1 MVGRFGHTILHE
13 SPLFQ
18 FLKPEHTH
26 KYRAGSD
33 SVSGQLTMTD
43 RLFRY
48 YKDDFGKTPVRV
60 IHMDLIFDVFDD
72 HTKVTSD
79 LHAESRDHL
88 LSGFSLNAKNL
99 EILSV
104 SCAGHDCSYDYDT
117 GKSMLMIRFGKPVLP
132 LTRFTVHTE
141 SICRPTK
148 NLLEGLYYDE
158 TPPGAPPQQI
168 TQCQQWGFQRL
179 VPCIDDMTA
188 KCTYSTMI
196 IADARYTNLITNGNV
211 VAPRQ
216 PAGDG
221 LVKITFEN
229 VITPMAPYLF
239 FLGCGT
245 WATFSQECEYA
256 NGRRCSLELL
266 VPPASDPGMAMSALD
281 ILRDAVLWVHL
292 FTGPDRYGKPEVRNR
307 LYQLITGLN
316 LIKKTNPNS
325 PLLPATI
332 AELNTLV
339 RQITPG
345 YAYTGTTY
353 REIGMQ
359 NSDFGGMENVGN
371 TTISANRIMPYP
383 AMTDPAYE
391 YLIRVKAH
399 EFYHNL
405 NGSEVTGWSPF
416 EIWLNEAVTVH
427 VENQYHAFHFGED
440 YARLQTVLSLLAPGS
455 GTLELDRGAAS
466 LPVEPDG
473 FNDPNEL
480 ITDITYR
487 KAPEFVR
494 MIETFMGKEAFV
506 KGLDLYHRRYRHGN
520 ATRDQWIQ
528 AMEETSGQNF
538 TPMAECW
545 LKQTGFP
552 TLSVQSSYN
561 PELGVTTL
569 HLRQSGD
576 DPKKMWI
583 FPVRIALVSSSGKD
597 IIEVLHRVDKEEEIL
612 DLASPERPAF
622 LSINRGY
629 SFYGNVRYDAS
640 RAELYLQ
647 AEQDHDLTNR
657 YIAFM
662 TLMDREKMKMLENP
676 DARPDPECIDL
687 YFRILSDR
695 ELMTKAGG
703 QFLTIFESAP
713 DKKYAHR
720 YQAIYDVREKIFLS
734 IAARYKDSLIGI
746 CTAGKMSDSPQDTF
760 KEKARAIKERQV
772 KNTALALLSRLD
784 TPDIHQMI
792 KDQFDRS
799 SCATDKLV
807 AFSLYM
813 DSSAADRSDMLASF
827 EQESE
832 RNSVSWENFLSVIAG
847 NSSPE
852 VLDLIARVEQ
862 SGAFRIEQ
870 ANDQRA
876 LYGRFALNRKISLQT
891 DKGRTFLQKNLRRLA
906 PINEHSTVTMMRV
919 FGALDAMEETDQI
932 PLVGILAG
940 LLEDLDP
947 EKTPSVYNTIRRL
960 LAASLGA
967 VRNYEQKQGVIT
979 RLRL

>member
-1 MVGRFGHTILHE
+1 
-13 SPLFQ
+13 
-18 FLKPEHTH
+18 
-26 KYRAGSD
+26 
-33 SVSGQLTMTD
+33 MTD

-48 YKDDFGKTPVRV
+48 FKHDFGMIPVRV
-60 IHMDLIFDVFDD
+60 IHMDLMFDVFED

-79 LHAESRDHL
+79 LHAESRDLL
-88 LSGFSLNAKNL
+88 LSDLALNAKNL
-99 EILSV
+99 EILAV
-104 SCAGHDCSYDYDT
+104 NCPGHDCSYEYDPQ
-117 GKSMLMIRFGKPVLP
+117 KSLLMIRFGTPVSP

-141 SICRPTK
+141 TICRPTK

-188 KCTYSTMI
+188 KCTYTTTI
-196 IADARYTNLITNGNV
+196 IADTRYTSLITNGNV

-221 LVKITFEN
+221 RVKITYEN

-245 WATFSQECEYA
+245 YATFSRECEYA

-266 VPPASDPGMAMSALD
+266 VPPASNPGMAERALD

-292 FTGPDRYGKPEVRNR
+292 FTGPDRYGKPEVRRR

-316 LIKKTNPNS
+316 LIKKTNPDS
-325 PLLPATI
+325 PQLPAI
-332 AELNTLV
+332 RAELHTLV
-339 RQITPG
+339 RQIVQG

-371 TTISANRIMPYP
+371 TTISANRIMPYST
-383 AMTDPAYE
+383 MTDPAYE
-391 YLIRVKAH
+391 YLTRVKAH

-440 YARLQTVLSLLAPGS
+440 YARLQTVLSLLAPAS
-455 GTLELDRGAAS
+455 GTLELDSGAAS
-466 LPVEPDG
+466 LPIEPDG

-480 ITDITYR
+480 ITDITYM

-494 MIETFMGKEAFV
+494 MIEIFMGKEAFV

-538 TPMAECW
+538 TPMAEGW

-552 TLSVQSSYN
+552 TLSVQASYN
-561 PELGVTTL
+561 SDRRIMSL

-576 DPKKMWI
+576 DPKKRWI
-583 FPVRIALVSSSGKD
+583 FPVRIALVSSSGDD
-597 IIEVLHRVDKEEEIL
+597 IIEVVHRVDKEEETL

-640 RAELYLQ
+640 RAELCLQ
-647 AEQDHDLTNR
+647 AEQDHDLINR

-662 TLMDREKMKMLENP
+662 TLMDLEKMKMLETP
-676 DARPDPECIDL
+676 DARPDPACIDL
-687 YFRILSDR
+687 YFRFLSDR
-695 ELMTKAGG
+695 DLMMRAGG

-713 DKKYAHR
+713 GKKFTHH
-720 YQAIYDVREKIFLS
+720 YQALYDVREKIFQS
-734 IAARYKDSLIGI
+734 IAARHKDGLISI
-746 CTAGKMSDSPQDTF
+746 CTAGVVSDTPQDTF
-760 KEKARAIKERQV
+760 WGKARSIKEREV
-772 KNTALALLSRLD
+772 KNTALAVLSRLG
-784 TPDIHQMI
+784 TPDIHQLI

-813 DSSAADRSDMLASF
+813 DSSAGDRFDMLASF

-832 RNSVSWENFLSVIAG
+832 RNPVSWENFLSVIAG

-852 VLDLIARVEQ
+852 LLDLIARVER

-876 LYGRFALNRKISLQT
+876 LYGRFALNRKKSLQT
-891 DKGRTFLQKNLRRLA
+891 DKGRTFLQKTLRTLA

-919 FGALDAMEETDQI
+919 FGALDAMEEADQI

-947 EKTPSVYNTIRRL
+947 EKTPSVYNTVRRL
-960 LAASLGA
+960 LAASPGA
-967 VRNYEQKQGVIT
+967 VRIYEQKQGVIT